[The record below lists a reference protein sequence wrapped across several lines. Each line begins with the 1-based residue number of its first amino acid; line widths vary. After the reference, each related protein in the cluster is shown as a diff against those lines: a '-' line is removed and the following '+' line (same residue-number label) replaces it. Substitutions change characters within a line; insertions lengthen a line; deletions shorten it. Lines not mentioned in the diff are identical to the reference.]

1 MLKPL
6 KCFLLTIN
14 LTLKSLCSMSHRKAG
29 VVEDYFEDLSQTL
42 SFWGL
47 CLLSEDTNETGV
59 TDKGIHQ
66 KKRGALCQPR
76 ANNKRGLGE
85 SFLKQESG
93 IVQLQGEHIQYDRG
107 TGEGDSWDPKIWQD
121 WSLRIRNSIKIL
133 QINYFCTQTSGFILK
148 ITQVYKNE
156 PPFRAL
162 NTSRSCK
169 VKIPMF

>member
-29 VVEDYFEDLSQTL
+29 VAEDYFEDLSQTL

-107 TGEGDSWDPKIWQD
+107 TGEGDSWDPKTMTRLKSSDQEQHKVSADKFFLHPNIWFYPQNNPSVQK
-121 WSLRIRNSIKIL
+121 WTSIQSFKHFTFL
-133 QINYFCTQTSGFILK
+133 
-148 ITQVYKNE
+148 
-156 PPFRAL
+156 
-162 NTSRSCK
+162 
-169 VKIPMF
+169 

>member
-107 TGEGDSWDPKIWQD
+107 AGERGIPEIQKIWQD

-133 QINYFCTQTSGFILK
+133 QINSFCTQTSVFFH

>member
-107 TGEGDSWDPKIWQD
+107 TGEGDSWDPKNMTRLKSSDQEQHKDSADQFFLHPNICFLPQNNPSVQKWT
-121 WSLRIRNSIKIL
+121 SIQSFKHFTFL
-133 QINYFCTQTSGFILK
+133 
-148 ITQVYKNE
+148 
-156 PPFRAL
+156 
-162 NTSRSCK
+162 
-169 VKIPMF
+169 